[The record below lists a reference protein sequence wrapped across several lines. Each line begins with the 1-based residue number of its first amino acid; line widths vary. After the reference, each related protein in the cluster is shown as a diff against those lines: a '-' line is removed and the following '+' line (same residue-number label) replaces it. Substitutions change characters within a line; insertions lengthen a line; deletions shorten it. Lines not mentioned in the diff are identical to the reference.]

1 VPHLEPSTFQTTPQY
16 PIPSPCPAHGPPAC
30 AESQPIRS
38 TPVAIKESAETA
50 KSSGMEA
57 ASLDEALD
65 EAHNEAMH
73 ARVGAW
79 VVQAAEATGV
89 DGGCVV
95 EGCVT
100 TWTALAE
107 SAATSDNVE
116 EGKGQDG
123 AADSHDK
130 DQEQDAE
137 EEERGAEEER
147 GVEAEA
153 EVEAEA
159 MEDKGVVEESEEQGV
174 DDEAVQAEQDVE
186 ASGQDADDGWCSAYS
201 N

>member
-1 VPHLEPSTFQTTPQY
+1 
-16 PIPSPCPAHGPPAC
+16 
-30 AESQPIRS
+30 
-38 TPVAIKESAETA
+38 
-50 KSSGMEA
+50 MEA

-89 DGGCVV
+89 D
-95 EGCVT
+95 
-100 TWTALAE
+100 ALAE

-130 DQEQDAE
+130 DQEHDAE

-186 ASGQDADDGWCSAYS
+186 ASGQDADDGITGDLSPNDGDVEPDHAERES
-201 N
+201 PTKKSQGQGEGAKSKRKGKRTPKKR